1 MPLYDVECKTCAGR
15 DTVFRK
21 IDERDLLPV
30 CACGGEL
37 FRVITA
43 PMLNAVM
50 LEPFVSPGTGE
61 VIDSRTKY
69 KEDLRRSGAIPWEP
83 GLKEEIARNKVHE
96 QEKAFAPIAAE
107 VDKYVAAAVAAGKL
121 ET

>member
-1 MPLYDVECKTCAGR
+1 MPLYDVECKSCGER

-21 IDERDLLPV
+21 IDERDNLPR
-30 CACGGEL
+30 CACSGEL
-37 FRVITA
+37 FRVISA

-61 VIDSRTKY
+61 IIDSRTKY

-83 GLKEEIARNKVHE
+83 GLKEEIARNKAHE
-96 QEKAFAPIAAE
+96 QEKAFAPIAAK
-107 VDKYVAAAVAAGKL
+107 VDEYVASAVAAGKL